1 MASERLTNLVL
12 IIGIA
17 NVLCL
22 ALIVVLTFYNAYCYR
37 VLRQLATLLVL
48 NDEPKG
54 EERPVER
61 STSKRGRHAAAEQRT
76 TRYDSHHP
84 PDAAGIEWT
93 GPVVPYV
100 PKDR

>member
-12 IIGIA
+12 IVGIV

-22 ALIVVLTFYNAYCYR
+22 ALVAVLTFYNAYSYR
-37 VLRQLATLLVL
+37 VLRRLATLLVL
-48 NDEPKG
+48 NEETEAG
-54 EERPVER
+54 ERNVER
-61 STSKRGRHAAAEQRT
+61 SPSERGRRTAEASRT
-76 TRYDSHHP
+76 VRYDSHHV
-84 PDAAGIEWT
+84 PDAGGVEWT

>member
-17 NVLCL
+17 NILSL

-48 NDEPKG
+48 NEA
-54 EERPVER
+54 EERSVER
-61 STSKRGRHAAAEQRT
+61 SPGKHTV
-76 TRYDSHHP
+76 RYDSHHP
-84 PDAAGIEWT
+84 PDAGGVEWT

-100 PKDR
+100 PEDR

>member
-12 IIGIA
+12 IIGVA
-17 NVLCL
+17 NILSL
-22 ALIVVLTFYNAYCYR
+22 ALMVVLTFYNAYCYR
-37 VLRQLATLLVL
+37 VLRQLAVLLVL
-48 NDEPKG
+48 NDVRDA
-54 EERPVER
+54 EERPVDR
-61 STSKRGRHAAAEQRT
+61 STSKRGRHVAEETRT

-84 PDAAGIEWT
+84 PDAGGVEWT